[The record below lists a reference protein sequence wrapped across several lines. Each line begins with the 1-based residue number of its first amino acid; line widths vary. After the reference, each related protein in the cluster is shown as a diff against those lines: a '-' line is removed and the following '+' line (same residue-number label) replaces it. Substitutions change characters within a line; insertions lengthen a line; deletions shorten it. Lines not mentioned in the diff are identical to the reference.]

1 MFIASSLLVFEEI
14 LRMSINTSMMT
25 SSAAPAPGTSF
36 ARPEHRLNGSQTSF
50 RQVLG
55 QGGGEGASG
64 ITAEQRAVSTAEQ
77 LVAVALVQPLL
88 AQMRESSNAAPPFAP
103 TQAEKQIRALQD
115 ASVAQQIVHASR
127 FPMVDRLARGM
138 LDRAERQGGDRMEA
152 LAGSN
157 NA

>member
-1 MFIASSLLVFEEI
+1 
-14 LRMSINTSMMT
+14 MSINTSMLT
-25 SSAAPAPGTSF
+25 SSAAPSASTSF
-36 ARPEHRLNGSQTSF
+36 ARPAHRLSGSQTSF
-50 RQVLG
+50 REVLG
-55 QGGGEGASG
+55 QGGDGASG
-64 ITAEQRAVSTAEQ
+64 VTMEQKAVSTAEQ

-138 LDRAERQGGDRMEA
+138 LDRAERLGGDRIEA
-152 LAGSN
+152 LAGSK